1 MVGEPFV
8 TLTVALS
15 LVAGTAAGLLSLL
28 TWEILRRS
36 PLGQAVFVLSVVLVI
51 FTLYH
56 VVVLVSPISPMIAQL
71 FKSATFT
78 SAAVFIWTM
87 VWIERRMR
95 RRAAEQPN
103 TS

>member
-1 MVGEPFV
+1 MAEETFV

-28 TWEILRRS
+28 TWEILRQS
-36 PLGQAVFVLSVVLVI
+36 PLGRAVFVLSIVLVI
-51 FTLYH
+51 FTVYH
-56 VVVLVSPISPMIAQL
+56 VVVLVSPISPMVAQL

-78 SAAVFIWTM
+78 AAAVFIWTM

-95 RRAAEQPN
+95 RRAAGQAN
-103 TS
+103 MS